1 MESEACITGSQVK
14 TQIPDGFQWKPLKDK
29 SDTEGWQ
36 GGRYV
41 ISSRTFFWLVDY
53 EVLGVNIS
61 SFLVISQ
68 LGSTCFWS
76 ACRQLLPPGGGFS
89 ICKTTQR
96 IWQSSIVLEEESAGN
111 WRETFHSWQRSWGR
125 RLGIHKGGIKPQE
138 SPRIFSSIYPP
149 KPESAYFIALCSHL
163 WLYWGLSRTTISL
176 SLSRVNLQL
185 QLIKFLGIRSV

>member
-41 ISSRTFFWLVDY
+41 ISSRTFFQLVDY
-53 EVLGVNIS
+53 EVLGVSLS

-96 IWQSSIVLEEESAGN
+96 IWQSSIVLEEKRWNPGGSVVKNPLANARDKDSLPGSGRSLGEVKGN
-111 WRETFHSWQRSWGR
+111 PLQYSCLENPMNEQHGELQSWSC
-125 RLGIHKGGIKPQE
+125 K
-138 SPRIFSSIYPP
+138 
-149 KPESAYFIALCSHL
+149 
-163 WLYWGLSRTTISL
+163 
-176 SLSRVNLQL
+176 
-185 QLIKFLGIRSV
+185 